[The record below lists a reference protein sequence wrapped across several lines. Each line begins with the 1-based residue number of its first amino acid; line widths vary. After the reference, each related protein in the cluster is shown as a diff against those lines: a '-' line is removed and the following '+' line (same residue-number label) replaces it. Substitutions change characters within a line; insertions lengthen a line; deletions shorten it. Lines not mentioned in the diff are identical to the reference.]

1 MLTCSTVKGL
11 LFIILPSSRVKKLHF
26 KHQMLILNVGKL
38 KVNMSPPE
46 DVHTHTRSFLKARNV
61 FFAFSEVIFLLVD
74 KSHVN

>member
-26 KHQMLILNVGKL
+26 KRQMLILNVGKL

-46 DVHTHTRSFLKARNV
+46 DVHTHKIISQSQKC
-61 FFAFSEVIFLLVD
+61 IFCLF
-74 KSHVN
+74 